1 MILTTFAREYHEEI
15 RRDGKEMQVFK
26 LFVDGC
32 CPLDEFRKTLA
43 DNEQKSLNIV
53 LSRMEFLCE
62 KQLDL
67 PRKLLETIKLG
78 NGLKGFVFK
87 EQQIRIYCLMQA
99 KELLIVSGGRFAEKE
114 KDCRQFA
121 AWAIEAVSL
130 LKSEKI
136 IKMKG

>member
-1 MILTTFAREYHEEI
+1 MTTFARDYHEDI

-26 LFVDGC
+26 LYIDGC

-43 DNEQKSLNIV
+43 GNEQKSLNIV

-62 KQLDL
+62 NQLDL

-78 NGLKGFVFK
+78 NGLRGFVFK

-99 KELLIVSGGRFAEKE
+99 DELLIVNGGRSAEKE
-114 KDCRQFA
+114 KDCKQFA
-121 AWAIEAVSL
+121 AWAIEAVSQ
-130 LKSEKI
+130 LKTENI